1 MRHYPYEYLNDT
13 DFLNELYDSHLSE
26 QYCKITILDWNE
38 NPIKEIQ
45 GLVTGGNLNLD
56 GKSAMRRTCNLSAY
70 IDLNTAN
77 ITEIDNLFSINKK
90 MYLELGLIN
99 TTKQYTQYKTIWF
112 PQGVFIM
119 QSPSISHSVQ
129 GSNISLTLKDKMCL
143 LNGDIGGSLPA
154 SIEFDRYDTHTATGE
169 WITERPTIVRIIQEL
184 VNHWGGEQLGK
195 IYINDLDT
203 RVKQVMKWLGSKP
216 VYLTNFDKPLGTA
229 NIEFTMNF

>member
-1 MRHYPYEYLNDT
+1 MRHYPYEYLNDA

-99 TTKQYTQYKTIWF
+99 TTKQYT
-112 PQGVFIM
+112 
-119 QSPSISHSVQ
+119 
-129 GSNISLTLKDKMCL
+129 
-143 LNGDIGGSLPA
+143 
-154 SIEFDRYDTHTATGE
+154 
-169 WITERPTIVRIIQEL
+169 
-184 VNHWGGEQLGK
+184 K
-195 IYINDLDT
+195 I
-203 RVKQVMKWLGSKP
+203 K
-216 VYLTNFDKPLGTA
+216 
-229 NIEFTMNF
+229 